1 MRDLRALP
9 KAELHIHLEG
19 SIRVETL
26 RELADRSGGPLPH
39 GLGGDTWRFDGFL
52 DFIQNYTEACA
63 LLSRPEDFRR
73 LA

>member
-26 RELADRSGGPLPH
+26 RQLADRSGGALPH
-39 GLGGDTWRFDGFL
+39 GLRGNTWRFDGFL
-52 DFIQNYTEACA
+52 DFIQNYT
-63 LLSRPEDFRR
+63 
-73 LA
+73 